1 MEEDSL
7 KKYVNSLGIDGR
19 LLEALKG
26 GDSQG
31 LIRSVLSE
39 VNSDPLLATVM
50 RLMLAKNHTVPLGEQ
65 EKTGRRA
72 RTQAPLR
79 RS

>member
-19 LLEALKG
+19 LLEEG